1 MTNSRRKGKEGE
13 LEVVRLLKDRGFDVA
28 RGQQH
33 VGFAKGG
40 KSGTD
45 DVIGLPGVHIE
56 VKRVQ
61 QLNVEKAMQQSRED
75 AEASGT
81 DDVPVV
87 FHRRDRE
94 PWKVT
99 MDFDDWVRMYERCG
113 MMSDSAPGQK
123 RK

>member
-1 MTNSRRKGKEGE
+1 MLKE
-13 LEVVRLLKDRGFDVA
+13 DGFDVA

-56 VKRVQ
+56 VKLVQ
-61 QLNVEKAMQQSRED
+61 QLNVEKAMQQSRDD
-75 AEASGT
+75 AKASGT
-81 DDVPVV
+81 DARPVV
-87 FHRRDRE
+87 FHRRNRE

-99 MDFDDWVRMYERCG
+99 MDYSTFIELY
-113 MMSDSAPGQK
+113 K
-123 RK
+123 RAGL

>member
-1 MTNSRRKGKEGE
+1 MANSRRKGKEGE
-13 LEVVRLLKDRGFDVA
+13 LEVVNLLKKHGFDVA

-45 DVIGLPGVHIE
+45 DVIGLPGIHIE

-61 QLNVEKAMQQSRED
+61 QLNIEKAMQQSRAD
-75 AEASGT
+75 AEAAGT
-81 DDVPVV
+81 GASPVV
-87 FHRRDRE
+87 FHRKDRE

-99 MDFDDWVRMYERCG
+99 MDAGTFVELY
-113 MMSDSAPGQK
+113 K
-123 RK
+123 RANL